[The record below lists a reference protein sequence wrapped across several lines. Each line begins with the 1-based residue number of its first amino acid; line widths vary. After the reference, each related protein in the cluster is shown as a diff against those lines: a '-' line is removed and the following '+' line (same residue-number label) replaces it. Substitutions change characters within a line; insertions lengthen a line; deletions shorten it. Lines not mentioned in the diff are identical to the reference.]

1 MRRWVL
7 FCALFVCVAC
17 AAPVTIDAQNTAY
30 RVTMTFDERTLGFR
44 SGVLTL
50 TDTEGTVISDATVT
64 LTAVMRQH
72 GMMTPPLVLL
82 STPAG
87 YTFEKLEIN
96 MVGEWQMLVR
106 VAVNGQESVIEL
118 PLVFE

>member
-1 MRRWVL
+1 MRRLLL

-17 AAPVTIDAQNTAY
+17 AAPVTIDAQNSAY
-30 RVTMTFDERTLGFR
+30 RVTMTVDERTLGFR

-50 TDTEGTVISDATVT
+50 TDTEGMVISDATVT

-72 GMMTPPLVLL
+72 GMMTPPLVLP

-87 YTFEKLEIN
+87 YIFEKLEIN

-106 VAVNGQESVIEL
+106 VAVNGQESVVEL

>member
-1 MRRWVL
+1 MRYLQLFCVL
-7 FCALFVCVAC
+7 FFFVAC
-17 AAPVTIDAQNTAY
+17 AAPATIDAQNSAY
-30 RVTMTFDERTLGFR
+30 RVTMTVDDRTLGFR

-50 TDTEGTVISDATVT
+50 TDTEGTVISDAKVT

-106 VAVNGQESVIEL
+106 VAANGQESVLEL

>member
-17 AAPVTIDAQNTAY
+17 AVPVTIDAQNTAFS
-30 RVTMTFDERTLGFR
+30 VSMTFDERTLGFR
-44 SGVLTL
+44 SGVLTV
-50 TDTEGTVISDATVT
+50 TDTQGTVISNATVT

-72 GMMTPPLVLL
+72 GMMTPPMQLVR
-82 STPAG
+82 SPAG

-96 MVGEWQMLVR
+96 MMGEWQMLVR
-106 VAVNGQESVIEL
+106 ISANGQESVLEI
-118 PLVFE
+118 PIVFE

>member
-1 MRRWVL
+1 VRRWVL
-7 FCALFVCVAC
+7 FCVLFVCVSC

-30 RVTMTFDERTLGFR
+30 RVTMTFDQRTLGFR
-44 SGVLTL
+44 SGVLTV
-50 TDTEGTVISDATVT
+50 TDTQGTVISDATVT

-72 GMMTPPLVLL
+72 GMMTPPLALP

-106 VAVNGQESVIEL
+106 IVVNGQESVLEL
-118 PLVFE
+118 PIVFE